1 MKAKFSTGLLARAM
15 KRFAYGAIAEFGFSS
30 SCFGLE
36 EPLCA
41 LYQKLSVSAR
51 SMLAL
56 EKILIAELG

>member
-1 MKAKFSTGLLARAM
+1 MLLCTVQSLNPASLLAV
-15 KRFAYGAIAEFGFSS
+15 
-30 SCFGLE
+30 FGLE